1 MTVMKQAVVTVK
13 GVSPLLQNNPVL
25 VDRFNPIA
33 RRMKT
38 INDKKTRRTDDDY
51 LELRDLEMEAKVYF
65 QEGKVV
71 VPTSWVMASLATSAF
86 KVAKISRDSI
96 RGAVFMM
103 TDTVPLTYQGMEN
116 VKGIED
122 IVKNPEFRHMMTLP
136 QAQGRVVKAFPIFKK
151 WSFTTEI
158 EFDAKIIDPESV
170 TKIFEH
176 AARYV
181 GYGDFRPTFGR
192 ATVEVDH
199 V

>member
-25 VDRFNPIA
+25 VDRFNPLA

-65 QEGKVV
+65 HDGKVV
-71 VPTSWVMASLATSAF
+71 IPTSWVMASLATSAF

-103 TDTVPLTYQGMEN
+103 TDTVPLIYQGMEN
-116 VKGIED
+116 VKGI
-122 IVKNPEFRHMMTLP
+122 
-136 QAQGRVVKAFPIFKK
+136 
-151 WSFTTEI
+151 
-158 EFDAKIIDPESV
+158 
-170 TKIFEH
+170 
-176 AARYV
+176 
-181 GYGDFRPTFGR
+181 
-192 ATVEVDH
+192 
-199 V
+199 